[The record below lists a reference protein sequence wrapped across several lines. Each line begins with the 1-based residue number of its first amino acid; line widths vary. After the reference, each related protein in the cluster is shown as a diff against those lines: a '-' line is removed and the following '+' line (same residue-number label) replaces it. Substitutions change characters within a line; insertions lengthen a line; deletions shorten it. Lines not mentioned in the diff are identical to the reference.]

1 MQGLEMY
8 DDARHGPDAGRERRL
23 PIRYPRQHGVRRVP
37 LGRPMAAGRW
47 ICVGVANAGPVY
59 VAAWLSHAGVL
70 HVDRGSASDAGV
82 LA

>member
-1 MQGLEMY
+1 MQGFDMY

-23 PIRYPRQHGVRRVP
+23 PIRYPPSASGRRVP
-37 LGRPMAAGRW
+37 LGRPTAAGRLIW
-47 ICVGVANAGPVY
+47 MGVANAGPAH
-59 VAAWLSHAGVL
+59 VAAWLSHVGGL